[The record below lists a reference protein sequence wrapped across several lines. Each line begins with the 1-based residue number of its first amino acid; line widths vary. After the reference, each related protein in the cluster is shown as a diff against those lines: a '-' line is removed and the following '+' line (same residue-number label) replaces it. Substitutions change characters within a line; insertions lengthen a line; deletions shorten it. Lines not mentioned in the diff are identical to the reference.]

1 MLNIFPDLLTYGLL
15 GPAILR
21 LVLGIIFINL
31 GYLHL
36 TKEKERWNKFFE
48 IIKLKPAELIGRV
61 YALIEIAGGI
71 LLVIGLYTQVAA
83 LIFAVL
89 SLIEIIVE
97 YREPIILKRNIV
109 FFILIFAI
117 SVSLL
122 LTGAGRPA
130 FDLPL

>member
-1 MLNIFPDLLTYGLL
+1 M
-15 GPAILR
+15 
-21 LVLGIIFINL
+21 VLGIIFINL

-61 YALIEIAGGI
+61 YALIEIGGGI

-83 LIFAVL
+83 LVFAVL

-122 LTGAGRPA
+122 FTGAGRPA